1 MTKVKTRESFNVS
14 YALRDDDT
22 NDDIK
27 TVNMNWENRTVE
39 QSIANLNVW
48 LKAIGIEDVEVLLKP
63 TK

>member
-1 MTKVKTRESFNVS
+1 MAKVKTRETFNVS

-48 LKAIGIEDVEVLLKP
+48 LKAIGIEDVEVSLKSD
-63 TK
+63 K